1 MQVVHIDEDKRNTS
15 KRTNTVDTII
25 CTGRISRCLEGKHA
39 RGLKERIIEIWEYR
53 RIFGRHQERI
63 WRRGQRISKSS
74 RIEKDRVERKNNEGV
89 HIGV

>member
-39 RGLKERIIEIWEYR
+39 RGLKERIIEI
-53 RIFGRHQERI
+53 
-63 WRRGQRISKSS
+63 
-74 RIEKDRVERKNNEGV
+74 
-89 HIGV
+89 